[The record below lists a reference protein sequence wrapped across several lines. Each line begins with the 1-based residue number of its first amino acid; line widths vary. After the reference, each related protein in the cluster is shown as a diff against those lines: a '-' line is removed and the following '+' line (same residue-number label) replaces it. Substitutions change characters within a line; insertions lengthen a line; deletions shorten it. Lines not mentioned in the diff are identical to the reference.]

1 MASLPVKELNL
12 EVGKADTEA
21 WLSLALSMVS
31 NYRWICPP
39 TQDIYFL
46 KIRLKDSSVVSVR
59 ILESMS
65 GFYNNQVPLGLERW
79 FSS

>member
-12 EVGKADTEA
+12 EVGRADTKA

-31 NYRWICPP
+31 NYRWVCLP
-39 TQDIYFL
+39 TQDVHFL
-46 KIRLKDSSVVSVR
+46 KSGYYPSVVSVR